1 MLNGN
6 AGDANDR
13 TAVSDL
19 LASVDDPVGLTTS
32 ARPERNLQARLENAM
47 DDANG
52 NLNFVQL
59 KPCPFSDA
67 KRGREMDENQAVN
80 QPVKR

>member
-1 MLNGN
+1 MWKGN
-6 AGDANDR
+6 AGVANDR

-32 ARPERNLQARLENAM
+32 ASPERNLQARLQNAM
-47 DDANG
+47 NDANG

-59 KPCPFSDA
+59 KRRPFSYA
-67 KRGREMDENQAVN
+67 KRPGKMDENQAFN
-80 QPVKR
+80 QPVKP